1 MQTQNIYYSEE
12 IVYTGTKLIVLFIL
26 TLLSFFVSTDVLPKI
41 ILIRLVLGILT
52 FLSVSYYAFIRY
64 QPNMFVDLRKN
75 VSISLD
81 LLALTLLMA
90 IFEKYG
96 LFLLPLYVLIVM
108 QSGLGFGKKYIYTSI
123 VVTAIAWGILLI
135 YSPYWYINYN
145 IIIAFG
151 ITMILVSL
159 FSLRFIGG
167 VDEMYDEATEVVTNA
182 EPNVRHEFLASIAD
196 RAMYKEI
203 LQNTLKEKES
213 FNLLF
218 IEFNNFESINDKH
231 GSQIA
236 YAVLEEVAKRLNTSI
251 DKDDYLARLGGN
263 EFVIISKRQR
273 VFLRKFI
280 QKLEEHTIGAYHVD
294 GINTYIEINI
304 GISLYPEDG
313 QTEMIISKCAD
324 EAMHAAKENPKVH
337 HLFYGSI
344 KS

>member
-1 MQTQNIYYSEE
+1 
-12 IVYTGTKLIVLFIL
+12 
-26 TLLSFFVSTDVLPKI
+26 
-41 ILIRLVLGILT
+41 
-52 FLSVSYYAFIRY
+52 
-64 QPNMFVDLRKN
+64 
-75 VSISLD
+75 
-81 LLALTLLMA
+81 
-90 IFEKYG
+90 
-96 LFLLPLYVLIVM
+96 M

-145 IIIAFG
+145 IIIAFA